1 MLALIEVFLAGI
13 PVCRGMYF
21 KIFKLAVFF
30 YRFNIQLDFRTYY
43 KNGLLL
49 YLSNKAQSSFFAAQL
64 RRGTIVLTYEN
75 RGKVKEVKVNPA
87 LAVTDGK
94 WHTVQIRKNNK
105 RVVLKV
111 DDADANS
118 GRIAKKMKVDVSLF
132 VGGLPSSY
140 LNLVNEKV
148 VCFLCFLQHLI
159 SSCLFQIPQGNLSL

>member
-1 MLALIEVFLAGI
+1 
-13 PVCRGMYF
+13 MYF
-21 KIFKLAVFF
+21 RILALAVF
-30 YRFNIQLDFRTYY
+30 YSRFNIELDFRTYY
-43 KNGLLL
+43 KTGLLL

-118 GRIAKKMKVDVSLF
+118 GRIAKKLKVDVSLF

-148 VCFLCFLQHLI
+148 VCFVVFTSNYQLVCFK
-159 SSCLFQIPQGNLSL
+159 